1 MLVFK
6 YLANT
11 GANKHSNFSSN
22 SLRKYS
28 TKHKCLN
35 VQNGRVDGTS
45 PQWTNS
51 GLFKVSKV
59 SEK

>member
-11 GANKHSNFSSN
+11 GGNKHSNFRSN

-28 TKHKCLN
+28 TEHKHLN
-35 VQNGRVDGTS
+35 VQNDKVDSTS